1 MEYRRL
7 GNSGLIVSAL
17 SFGTA
22 TFGGSNAFFEA
33 WGTTDLAVAKRQVSI
48 ALEHGVTLFD
58 TADAYSQGMA
68 EKILGAALG
77 PRRDDV
83 LIASKG
89 GYRSEP
95 GENGDGNSRF
105 HLIRAVEASLR
116 RLNTD
121 VIDLYQLHGFDP
133 ATPAEETLRAL
144 DDLVRAGKI
153 RYIGVSNYSAWQLMK
168 ALGVSRLE
176 GLNAFV
182 SQQVYYSLIGR
193 DFEWDLMELA
203 EDQGIGSIVWSPL
216 AWGRLAGKIRRG
228 SPAAPD
234 SRLGQ
239 LKDAGPKIAEDKLYD
254 IVDLL
259 TEISQETGRSIPQ
272 VAINWLLQRPT
283 ISSVIM
289 GARTDEQL
297 LDNLGAAGWAL
308 SAEQVERL
316 NAATEVAPPYPNWQH
331 KILAP
336 RAEYIR

>member
-7 GNSGLIVSAL
+7 GNSGLLVSAL

-33 WGTTDLAVAKRQVSI
+33 WGTTDLANAERQISI
-48 ALEHGVTLFD
+48 AIDHGITLFD

-68 EKILGAALG
+68 EEIFGTALG
-77 PRRDDV
+77 NRRPDI
-83 LIASKG
+83 LIATKG

-95 GENGDGNSRF
+95 GENGQGASRY
-105 HLIRAVEASLR
+105 HLIRAVENSLR
-116 RLNTD
+116 RLKTD
-121 VIDLYQLHGFDP
+121 YIDLYQLHGFDP
-133 ATPAEETLRAL
+133 ATPAEETLRTL

-168 ALGVSRLE
+168 ALGISRE
-176 GLNAFV
+176 QGLSAYV
-182 SQQVYYSLIGR
+182 VQQVYYSLIGR

-203 EDQGIGSIVWSPL
+203 KDQGIGSIVWSPL
-216 AWGRLAGKIRRG
+216 AWGRLAGKIRRD
-228 SPAAPD
+228 SPAAPG

-239 LKDAGPKIAEDKLYD
+239 LKDAGPKIAEETLYD

-259 TEISQETGRSIPQ
+259 AEIAAETGRSIPQ
-272 VAINWLLQRPT
+272 VAINWLLRRPT
-283 ISSVIM
+283 VSSVIL

-297 LDNLGAAGWAL
+297 IDNLGAVGWSL
-308 SAEQVERL
+308 TAEQVARL
-316 NAATEVAPPYPNWQH
+316 DEATEVRPPYPNWQH

-336 RAEYIR
+336 RAAYLD